1 MLRSLACDEMM
12 LLAQLFAFAGEKLKS
27 FCRALFSLLLLLPLL
42 LPLLQVVVVSMVEA
56 VATTE
61 SETRTKT
68 KTKTMIVY
76 QKVKFVQLAVVFVI
90 ILNPRRL
97 K

>member
-68 KTKTMIVY
+68 KTMIVY